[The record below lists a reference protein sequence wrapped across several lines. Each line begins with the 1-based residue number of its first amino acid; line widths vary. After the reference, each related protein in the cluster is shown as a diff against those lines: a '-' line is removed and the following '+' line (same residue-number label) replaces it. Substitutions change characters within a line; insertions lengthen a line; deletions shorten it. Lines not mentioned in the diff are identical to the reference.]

1 MPCCS
6 LSNRRT
12 ARRSNTWESN
22 GHEHPMFIV
31 SVQAH
36 YDSAHFLRNYHG
48 KCERMHGHRYVVELA
63 LAANELD
70 EAGIAYDFVD
80 IKKNLRGIADR
91 LDHENLNELPPFTEL
106 EPSAENQARY
116 IYEEMKRLL
125 PQKMSDAVLY
135 VKVWETPTQFALYS
149 ERQLFI

>member
-1 MPCCS
+1 
-6 LSNRRT
+6 
-12 ARRSNTWESN
+12 
-22 GHEHPMFIV
+22 MFVV

-63 LAANELD
+63 LTATELD

-80 IKKNLRGIADR
+80 VKKQLRAVADY
-91 LDHENLNELPPFTEL
+91 LDHQNLNELPPFTEL

-125 PQKMSDAVLY
+125 PQKMGDAVLY
-135 VKVWETPTQFALYS
+135 VKVWETPTQYALYS
-149 ERQLFI
+149 ERQLFF

>member
-1 MPCCS
+1 
-6 LSNRRT
+6 
-12 ARRSNTWESN
+12 
-22 GHEHPMFIV
+22 MFIV

-63 LAANELD
+63 LATSDLD
-70 EAGIAYDFVD
+70 QAGIAFDFV
-80 IKKNLRGIADR
+80 IVKKHLRDLAER

-116 IYEEMKRLL
+116 FYEEMKRLL
-125 PQKMSDAVLY
+125 PSEMAEAVLY

-149 ERQLFI
+149 EKQLWI

>member
-1 MPCCS
+1 
-6 LSNRRT
+6 
-12 ARRSNTWESN
+12 
-22 GHEHPMFIV
+22 MFIV

-63 LAANELD
+63 LAATELD

>member
-1 MPCCS
+1 
-6 LSNRRT
+6 
-12 ARRSNTWESN
+12 
-22 GHEHPMFIV
+22 MFIV

-116 IYEEMKRLL
+116 IYEEMRRLL